1 MHYESDVKIFTINIQ
16 MLDLSLQFNLIVS
29 YLADLNHICIMY
41 NKFDRKKNLLP
52 QLYMDIDS
60 DKTARY

>member
-1 MHYESDVKIFTINIQ
+1 
-16 MLDLSLQFNLIVS
+16 MLDSSLQFNLIVS